1 MEKCR
6 RAMVMTWTP
15 VTVLR
20 VVKNYQILDLL
31 KAKPRGFA
39 NRSDEECWRTIS
51 EYLKFSQI
59 YTNGA
64 L

>member
-39 NRSDEECWRTIS
+39 NRSDEEYWRTIS